1 MFEVNEKVLDK
12 LCEDFEKMNYKAG
25 AWWPTVEEIN
35 TKIAPRITE
44 KMPFAIWILE
54 TAEPPQTDEEKAS
67 RKLLSQL
74 VYENVKYDE
83 DDAEIEISLEK
94 EKEKEKVKEKKSKN
108 EKAKE
113 EENEE

>member
-1 MFEVNEKVLDK
+1 MCEVTEKKLDK

-25 AWWPTVEEIN
+25 TWWPTVEEIN

-74 VYENVKYDE
+74 VYENIKYDE
-83 DDAEIEISLEK
+83 EDAEIEIDLET
-94 EKEKEKVKEKKSKN
+94 EKEKVKEKKSKN
-108 EKAKE
+108 EKVKE